1 MGMGVDGRGRGRGRP
16 MSGSHTHTHME
27 GLADSMKLI
36 LVALNIARVEN
47 TRTIKQNI
55 GTRVASN
62 ST

>member
-1 MGMGVDGRGRGRGRP
+1 MGMGVDGRGRGRP
-16 MSGSHTHTHME
+16 MSGSDTHTHME